1 MLCPSD
7 WQPGERDGRRDDYV
21 HNLFDGD
28 FLHNLTLREGFP
40 QKWKFFMTFAIRR
53 PPRPCPTSILK

>member
-28 FLHNLTLREGFP
+28 VLHNLILRGP
-40 QKWKFFMTFAIRR
+40 GGVPKKNGNL
-53 PPRPCPTSILK
+53 S

>member
-7 WQPGERDGRRDDYV
+7 WQPDEYDGRRDDYV

-28 FLHNLTLREGFP
+28 VLLNLILGEGFP
-40 QKWKFFMTFAIRR
+40 KNGNF
-53 PPRPCPTSILK
+53 S